1 MQRLVPLALLLLAV
15 CGPIPLAQAERQCVE
30 RARLAQQPRG
40 EVSLGVG
47 SGGRVAGGVE
57 LEITSDFLMGR
68 DPSAVFET
76 CVMQKSGQLPSRPLS
91 QMPGWTR

>member
-1 MQRLVPLALLLLAV
+1 MQRLVPLALLLLAA
-15 CGPIPLAQAERQCVE
+15 CGPIPLAQAERQCLE

>member
-1 MQRLVPLALLLLAV
+1 MQRLVPLALLLLAA

>member
-1 MQRLVPLALLLLAV
+1 
-15 CGPIPLAQAERQCVE
+15 
-30 RARLAQQPRG
+30 
-40 EVSLGVG
+40 
-47 SGGRVAGGVE
+47 VE

>member
-1 MQRLVPLALLLLAV
+1 MQRLVPLALLLLAA
-15 CGPIPLAQAERQCVE
+15 CGPIPLAQAERQCLE

-47 SGGRVAGGVE
+47 SGGRVAGGME